1 MLIYVIPLVILII
14 VLIVFKK
21 RQDAQESDKAKT
33 KTVKAKKP
41 GSASKASP
49 QRTKV
54 VEPVGVTKKS
64 AMPLSAETRKKIEGL
79 IQERNFFAAE
89 AQINQALNRDNSQHE
104 LYLLLLDIHILQ
116 QDDFAITQLIN
127 HIRTLK
133 IDEILSQAEEKRS
146 AYEGEKSV
154 KPDPVSKSV
163 VPASNT
169 SDFDELSLTSLPVDK
184 KAGLAFEQ
192 LQQESAPVKEEP
204 APLEFNFKPSAAP
217 ASTTATK
224 TEPEQDNS
232 FDFNPKSSFTQS
244 VPTESAPSVVNEVQF
259 DFESFKVEPTTS
271 EISSVASDRLETDS
285 ENKTNLNQIPDLDL
299 DLDLNLSTNNEQLP
313 ASDEEI
319 KPLDFS
325 FSLDTPVPAAE
336 KTAVPATEFDLS
348 SLTAAAPVAEPAS
361 QTNLSG
367 MDFKLDHLETT
378 PEAPAAT
385 VMSFDL
391 PATPAQAAV
400 DQHDPLV
407 QSFPELLDVNEASLN
422 LDLAQQ
428 YIQLGAYAA
437 AREIIAEREA
447 EYTPEQQQRAE
458 QLLNQIAS

>member
-41 GSASKASP
+41 GSASKAAP

-64 AMPLSAETRKKIEGL
+64 ATPLSAETRKKIEGL

-116 QDDFAITQLIN
+116 KDEFAISQLLN
-127 HIRTLK
+127 HIRSLHLE
-133 IDEILSQAEEKRS
+133 EILAQAEAKQREF
-146 AYEGEKSV
+146 EKSSSAAQDTIDFPSAQL
-154 KPDPVSKSV
+154 KTSSAQEA
-163 VPASNT
+163 AST
-169 SDFDELSLTSLPVDK
+169 SDAFADLVAPAPSNE
-184 KAGLAFEQ
+184 LAFEQ
-192 LQQESAPVKEEP
+192 LQQDFQSSKPTPIAEPV
-204 APLEFNFKPSAAP
+204 ADIQPLEFNFEPKTTSVVTPKAEEVPVPAAP
-217 ASTTATK
+217 SIDFEFQSTSTDIQTTAV
-224 TEPEQDNS
+224 TETAPVL
-232 FDFNPKSSFTQS
+232 DFK
-244 VPTESAPSVVNEVQF
+244 
-259 DFESFKVEPTTS
+259 
-271 EISSVASDRLETDS
+271 
-285 ENKTNLNQIPDLDL
+285 LDL
-299 DLDLNLSTNNEQLP
+299 EQP
-313 ASDEEI
+313 APVETAPTVSEEI

-325 FSLDTPVPAAE
+325 FSLDTSVSAAE

-348 SLTAAAPVAEPAS
+348 SLTVAAPVAEPAT

-367 MDFKLDHLETT
+367 MDFKLDHLETM

>member
-41 GSASKASP
+41 GSASKAAP

-64 AMPLSAETRKKIEGL
+64 ATPLSADTRKKIEGL

-116 QDDFAITQLIN
+116 QDDFAITQLIT
-127 HIRTLK
+127 HIRALK

-146 AYEGEKSV
+146 AYEREKSV

-244 VPTESAPSVVNEVQF
+244 VPTESTPSVVNEVQF

-299 DLDLNLSTNNEQLP
+299 NLSTNNEQLP
-313 ASDEEI
+313 ASNEEI

-336 KTAVPATEFDLS
+336 KTAVLATEFDLS
-348 SLTAAAPVAEPAS
+348 SLTAAAPVAESAP

-385 VMSFDL
+385 AMNFDI
-391 PATPAQAAV
+391 AAAPAQTAIN
-400 DQHDPLV
+400 QHDPLV

-428 YIQLGAYAA
+428 YIQLGASAA

>member
-41 GSASKASP
+41 GSASKAAP
-49 QRTKV
+49 QKTKV

-64 AMPLSAETRKKIEGL
+64 ATPLSAETRKKIEGL

-116 QDDFAITQLIN
+116 KDEFAISQLLN
-127 HIRTLK
+127 HIRSLHL
-133 IDEILSQAEEKRS
+133 DEILAQAEAKQREF
-146 AYEGEKSV
+146 EKSSSAAQDTIDFPSAQL
-154 KPDPVSKSV
+154 KTSSAQEA
-163 VPASNT
+163 AST
-169 SDFDELSLTSLPVDK
+169 SDAFADLVAPAPSNE
-184 KAGLAFEQ
+184 LAFEQ
-192 LQQESAPVKEEP
+192 LQQDFQSSKPAPIAEP
-204 APLEFNFKPSAAP
+204 VADIQPLEFNFEPKTTPVVTPKAEEAPVPAAP
-217 ASTTATK
+217 SIDFEFQSTSTDIQTTAV
-224 TEPEQDNS
+224 TETAPVL
-232 FDFNPKSSFTQS
+232 DFK
-244 VPTESAPSVVNEVQF
+244 
-259 DFESFKVEPTTS
+259 
-271 EISSVASDRLETDS
+271 
-285 ENKTNLNQIPDLDL
+285 LDL
-299 DLDLNLSTNNEQLP
+299 EQP
-313 ASDEEI
+313 VPVETAPTVTEEI

-378 PEAPAAT
+378 PEVPAAT
-385 VMSFDL
+385 AMSFDL
-391 PATPAQAAV
+391 PATPAQATI

-407 QSFPELLDVNEASLN
+407 QSFPELLDVNEAGLN
-422 LDLAQQ
+422 LDLAHQ

>member
-41 GSASKASP
+41 GSASKAAP

-64 AMPLSAETRKKIEGL
+64 ATPLSADTRKKIEGL

-116 QDDFAITQLIN
+116 KDEFAISQLLN
-127 HIRTLK
+127 HIRSLHL
-133 IDEILSQAEEKRS
+133 DEILAQAEAKQREF
-146 AYEGEKSV
+146 EKSSSAAQDTIDFPSAQL
-154 KPDPVSKSV
+154 KTSSAQEA
-163 VPASNT
+163 AST
-169 SDFDELSLTSLPVDK
+169 SDAFADLVAPAPSNE
-184 KAGLAFEQ
+184 LAFEQ
-192 LQQESAPVKEEP
+192 LQQDFQSSKPAPIAEP
-204 APLEFNFKPSAAP
+204 VADIQPLEFNFEPKTTSVVTPKAEEAPVPAAP
-217 ASTTATK
+217 SIDFEFQSTSTDIQTTAV
-224 TEPEQDNS
+224 TETAPVL
-232 FDFNPKSSFTQS
+232 DFK
-244 VPTESAPSVVNEVQF
+244 
-259 DFESFKVEPTTS
+259 
-271 EISSVASDRLETDS
+271 
-285 ENKTNLNQIPDLDL
+285 LDL
-299 DLDLNLSTNNEQLP
+299 EQP
-313 ASDEEI
+313 APVETAPTVSEEI

-348 SLTAAAPVAEPAS
+348 SLTAAAPVAESAP

-385 VMSFDL
+385 AMNFDI
-391 PATPAQAAV
+391 AAAPAQTAIN
-400 DQHDPLV
+400 QHDPLV

>member
-33 KTVKAKKP
+33 KTVKAKKT
-41 GSASKASP
+41 GSASKAAP

-64 AMPLSAETRKKIEGL
+64 ATPLSADTRKKIEGL

-116 QDDFAITQLIN
+116 KDEFAISQLLN
-127 HIRTLK
+127 HIRSLHL
-133 IDEILSQAEEKRS
+133 DEILAQAEVKQREF
-146 AYEGEKSV
+146 EKSSSAAQDTIDFPSAQL
-154 KPDPVSKSV
+154 KTSSAQEA
-163 VPASNT
+163 AST
-169 SDFDELSLTSLPVDK
+169 SDAFADLVAPAPSNE
-184 KAGLAFEQ
+184 LAFEQ
-192 LQQESAPVKEEP
+192 LQQDFQSSKPAPIAEP
-204 APLEFNFKPSAAP
+204 VADIQPLEFNFEPKTTSVVTPKAEEVPVPAAP
-217 ASTTATK
+217 SIDFEFQSTSTDIQTTAV
-224 TEPEQDNS
+224 TETAPVL
-232 FDFNPKSSFTQS
+232 DFK
-244 VPTESAPSVVNEVQF
+244 
-259 DFESFKVEPTTS
+259 
-271 EISSVASDRLETDS
+271 
-285 ENKTNLNQIPDLDL
+285 LDL
-299 DLDLNLSTNNEQLP
+299 EQP
-313 ASDEEI
+313 APVETAPTVSEEI

-348 SLTAAAPVAEPAS
+348 SLTAAAPVAEPVV

-378 PEAPAAT
+378 PEAPT
-385 VMSFDL
+385 
-391 PATPAQAAV
+391 TPAQTAIN
-400 DQHDPLV
+400 QHDPLV

-437 AREIIAEREA
+437 AREVISEREA

>member
-41 GSASKASP
+41 GSASKAAP

-64 AMPLSAETRKKIEGL
+64 ATPLSAETRKKIEGL

-116 QDDFAITQLIN
+116 KDEFAISQLLN
-127 HIRTLK
+127 HIRSLHL
-133 IDEILSQAEEKRS
+133 DEILAQAEAKQREF
-146 AYEGEKSV
+146 EKSSSAAQDTIDFPSAQL
-154 KPDPVSKSV
+154 KTSSAQEA
-163 VPASNT
+163 AST
-169 SDFDELSLTSLPVDK
+169 SDAFADLVAPAPSNE
-184 KAGLAFEQ
+184 LAFEQ
-192 LQQESAPVKEEP
+192 LQQDFQSSKPAPIAEP
-204 APLEFNFKPSAAP
+204 VADIQPLEFNFEPKTTSVVTPKAEEAPVPAAP
-217 ASTTATK
+217 SIDFEFQSTSTDIQTTAV
-224 TEPEQDNS
+224 TETAPVL
-232 FDFNPKSSFTQS
+232 DFK
-244 VPTESAPSVVNEVQF
+244 
-259 DFESFKVEPTTS
+259 
-271 EISSVASDRLETDS
+271 
-285 ENKTNLNQIPDLDL
+285 LDL
-299 DLDLNLSTNNEQLP
+299 EQP
-313 ASDEEI
+313 APVETAPTVSEEI

-336 KTAVPATEFDLS
+336 KTAVLATEFDLS
-348 SLTAAAPVAEPAS
+348 SLIAAAPVAESAP

-367 MDFKLDHLETT
+367 MDFKLDHLETM

-385 VMSFDL
+385 AMNFDI
-391 PATPAQAAV
+391 AAAPAQTAIN
-400 DQHDPLV
+400 QHDPLV

>member
-41 GSASKASP
+41 GSASKAAP

-64 AMPLSAETRKKIEGL
+64 ATPLSAETRKKIEGL

-116 QDDFAITQLIN
+116 KDEFAISQLLN
-127 HIRTLK
+127 HIRSLHL
-133 IDEILSQAEEKRS
+133 DEILAQAEAKQREF
-146 AYEGEKSV
+146 EKSSSAAQDTIDFPSAQL
-154 KPDPVSKSV
+154 KTSSAQEA
-163 VPASNT
+163 AST
-169 SDFDELSLTSLPVDK
+169 SDAFADLVAPAPSNE
-184 KAGLAFEQ
+184 LAFEQ
-192 LQQESAPVKEEP
+192 LQQDFQSSKPAPSAEPV
-204 APLEFNFKPSAAP
+204 ADIQPLEFNFEPKTTSVVTPKAEEVPVPAAP
-217 ASTTATK
+217 SIDFEFQSTSTDIQTTAV
-224 TEPEQDNS
+224 TETAPVL
-232 FDFNPKSSFTQS
+232 DFK
-244 VPTESAPSVVNEVQF
+244 
-259 DFESFKVEPTTS
+259 
-271 EISSVASDRLETDS
+271 
-285 ENKTNLNQIPDLDL
+285 LDL
-299 DLDLNLSTNNEQLP
+299 EQP
-313 ASDEEI
+313 APVETAPTVSEEI

>member
-1 MLIYVIPLVILII
+1 
-14 VLIVFKK
+14 
-21 RQDAQESDKAKT
+21 
-33 KTVKAKKP
+33 
-41 GSASKASP
+41 
-49 QRTKV
+49 
-54 VEPVGVTKKS
+54 VG
-64 AMPLSAETRKKIEGL
+64 
-79 IQERNFFAAE
+79 
-89 AQINQALNRDNSQHE
+89 
-104 LYLLLLDIHILQ
+104 
-116 QDDFAITQLIN
+116 
-127 HIRTLK
+127 
-133 IDEILSQAEEKRS
+133 
-146 AYEGEKSV
+146 
-154 KPDPVSKSV
+154 
-163 VPASNT
+163 
-169 SDFDELSLTSLPVDK
+169 
-184 KAGLAFEQ
+184 
-192 LQQESAPVKEEP
+192 
-204 APLEFNFKPSAAP
+204 
-217 ASTTATK
+217 
-224 TEPEQDNS
+224 
-232 FDFNPKSSFTQS
+232 
-244 VPTESAPSVVNEVQF
+244 NEVQF

-313 ASDEEI
+313 ASNEEI

-385 VMSFDL
+385 AMNFDL
-391 PATPAQAAV
+391 PATPAQATI

-428 YIQLGAYAA
+428 YIQLGAYTA
-437 AREIIAEREA
+437 AREVIAEREA

>member
-41 GSASKASP
+41 GSASKAAP

-64 AMPLSAETRKKIEGL
+64 ATPLSAETRKKIEGL

-116 QDDFAITQLIN
+116 KDEFAISQLLN
-127 HIRTLK
+127 HIRSLHL
-133 IDEILSQAEEKRS
+133 DEILAQAEAKQREF
-146 AYEGEKSV
+146 EKSSSAAQDTIDFPSAQL
-154 KPDPVSKSV
+154 KTSSAQEA
-163 VPASNT
+163 AST
-169 SDFDELSLTSLPVDK
+169 SDAFADLVAPAPSNE
-184 KAGLAFEQ
+184 LAFEQ
-192 LQQESAPVKEEP
+192 LQQDFQSSKPAPIAEP
-204 APLEFNFKPSAAP
+204 VADIQPLEFNFEPKTTSVVTPKAEEVPVPAAP
-217 ASTTATK
+217 SIDFEFQSTSTDIQTTAV
-224 TEPEQDNS
+224 TETAPVL
-232 FDFNPKSSFTQS
+232 DFK
-244 VPTESAPSVVNEVQF
+244 
-259 DFESFKVEPTTS
+259 
-271 EISSVASDRLETDS
+271 
-285 ENKTNLNQIPDLDL
+285 LDL
-299 DLDLNLSTNNEQLP
+299 EQP
-313 ASDEEI
+313 APVETAPTVSEEI

-325 FSLDTPVPAAE
+325 FSLDTSVPAAE

-348 SLTAAAPVAEPAS
+348 SLTVAAPVAEPAT

-385 VMSFDL
+385 AMSFDL
-391 PATPAQAAV
+391 PATPAQVAV

>member
-33 KTVKAKKP
+33 KTVKAKKT
-41 GSASKASP
+41 GSASKAAP

-64 AMPLSAETRKKIEGL
+64 ATPLSADTRKKIEGL

-116 QDDFAITQLIN
+116 KDEFAISQLLN
-127 HIRTLK
+127 HIRSLHL
-133 IDEILSQAEEKRS
+133 DEILAQAEAKQREF
-146 AYEGEKSV
+146 EKSSSAV
-154 KPDPVSKSV
+154 KETIDFPSAQPKTSSAQEA
-163 VPASNT
+163 AST
-169 SDFDELSLTSLPVDK
+169 SDAFADLVAPAPSNE
-184 KAGLAFEQ
+184 LAFEQ
-192 LQQESAPVKEEP
+192 LQQDFQSSKPAPVAEP
-204 APLEFNFKPSAAP
+204 VADIQPLEFNFEPK
-217 ASTTATK
+217 TTPVETPK
-224 TEPEQDNS
+224 TEEAP
-232 FDFNPKSSFTQS
+232 
-244 VPTESAPSVVNEVQF
+244 VPAAPSV
-259 DFESFKVEPTTS
+259 DFEFQTTS
-271 EISSVASDRLETDS
+271 TDIQTTAVTETAPVLDF
-285 ENKTNLNQIPDLDL
+285 KLDL
-299 DLDLNLSTNNEQLP
+299 EQP
-313 ASDEEI
+313 APVETAPTVSEEI

-348 SLTAAAPVAEPAS
+348 SLTAAAPVADPVA

-437 AREIIAEREA
+437 AHEIIAEREA